1 MRKKLFSVSVL
12 KYLLAAII
20 SAFFVGEEGA
30 KAQLAS
36 CGTDVPF
43 FEIDL
48 TGNPDSTWI
57 TPSHVRNG
65 LCCGVTSPDRCT
77 SYRVTLDAGAAMINL
92 EIASGAVPPGA
103 LFYQI
108 GCGPQI
114 PVGQAICI
122 VGVGPH
128 EVTFCKPGNNQN
140 TYRISSIAKPIFP
153 GDLTTRVGCSLAFRT
168 YGLEAISINSVNSST
183 GNDTYGAYNSLL
195 NCTNCVETI
204 FTPGLATP
212 SWIDYQICGGPLAS
226 ICGYVPVC
234 DTIRITTLSRL
245 EASATPNPASFC
257 SGGGGV
263 TLTAHASGGDGNYT
277 YTWRNSA
284 LQIVG
289 TGSTYL
295 ATMQGSYT
303 VEVRD
308 GLVTALCPAEFATAN
323 VIVGEPPIVNAG
335 ADQVVCA
342 SNPRVILSGSVQ
354 FATGG
359 IWSGGAGTF
368 NPNNT
373 SLLTVYEPTPA
384 EVLSGSVTLTLTS
397 TGAGGGCVDDSD
409 DITIFFSPLI
419 DIDLTADPITCFLGT
434 TTINSSFTGGFGP
447 FEYVWST
454 GETTED
460 IIVGAGTY
468 SLTIIDSLGCQHT
481 ENISLIQPDP
491 ILLNFTTVNLSDDL
505 DCDGEAT
512 VFATGGVG
520 GFSYLW
526 SNSATSD
533 NITGLCYGLYEV
545 TVTDANG
552 CEAVGSTVVNKP
564 SCLAFEVSAIG
575 SDLDCYAYNDGT
587 ASASADFG
595 TLPYEFTWNTIPP
608 QTGPVATNLTAGT
621 YVVTAEDGVGCLK
634 QASVVVTQPSQLLN
648 TITKTDVAV
657 IGENTGSATS
667 NPSGGTPGYSF
678 LWTPGGQITQTAVDL
693 FAGVYY
699 LELKDDNDCTLIDSV
714 KINQPPC
721 NDFLVAVNTTNVL
734 CHGQNNGQANI
745 VILNGNPPFEIAW
758 SNGATN
764 VTAVSGLSPL
774 TYSVT
779 VTDALGCEVFQNFTI
794 TQPDLLQ
801 VSLVPTNVTCNGA
814 GDGTID
820 LTVTGGVAPM
830 SYSWFRGGTPFAS
843 SEDLINLTPGTYSV
857 VVRDMN
863 NCSATASTGISQPAA
878 INITLTSQ
886 VDVTCYEGSDGSLDI
901 SVSGGQIPYFYS
913 WTNGET
919 TQDISGLEFGN
930 YQVTVTDGNSCTRT
944 ALYVVNQ
951 PAEVEILDV
960 VVPCPVPGATTVDI
974 TVSEIFGGALD
985 PYSISLDNGATFNA
999 SGTYKFSVNTGT
1011 DYELVA
1017 RDNNGCISPVYN
1029 LSIDPTVTIDDII
1042 FNPCIPVGNT
1052 TQLVEVV
1059 PAGGDGVSYEVS
1071 TDGAFTFAAPG
1082 VFTFSLNISSS
1093 YDIVVR
1099 DSKGCLSAVERIFV
1113 PGVLT
1118 ATPNLDTEV
1127 SCVGEDD
1134 GAVSLMVTGGVPPFT
1149 FSWDGPGLFT
1159 SSDQNISGLFE
1170 GTYEVLVTD
1179 SNNCTTTASIFV
1191 STILD
1196 ITNPVITCA
1205 VVDSQFVFADLDEC
1219 FYTHNSDLW
1228 DATATDNCVVSSIVY
1243 VLSGVTTGSGTTL
1256 DGVEFNVGITL
1267 VTWTATDG
1275 LGNTDQCSYYVV
1287 VTDTQDPV
1295 ITNCPDDIFVNN
1307 DADVCGATVTW
1318 VAPSASD
1325 NCEIQSFTSTHNS
1338 GDFFP
1343 VGITTVT
1350 YTLADTSG
1358 NVVTCSFD
1366 VVVTDTQDPVITNCP
1381 DDIFVNNDADVCGA
1395 TVTWVAP
1402 SASDNCE
1409 IQSFTSTHNSGDFF
1423 PVGTTTVTYTLADT
1437 SGNVVTCSFDVV
1449 VTDTQDPVITNCP
1462 DDIFVNNDADVCG
1475 ATVTWVA
1482 PSASDN
1488 CEIQSFT
1495 STHNSGDFFPVGTT
1509 TVTYTLADTSGN
1521 VVTCSFDVVVTD
1533 TQDPVITNCPDDIFV
1548 NNDADVCGATVTWV
1562 APSASDN
1569 CEIQSFTS
1577 THNSGDFFPV
1587 GTTTVTYT
1595 LADTSGNV
1603 VTCSFDVV
1611 VTDTQDPVITNCPDD
1626 IFVNNDADVCGAMVT
1641 WVAPSASDNCEIQS
1655 FTSTHNSGDFFPVGT
1670 TTVTYTLADT
1680 SGNVV
1685 TCSFDVVVTDTQ
1697 DPVITNCPD
1706 DIFVNNDADVCGAT
1720 VTWVAPSASDNCEI
1734 QSFTSTHNSGDFF
1747 PVGTTTVTYTLADTS
1762 GNVVTCSF
1770 DVVVTDTQDPVITNC
1785 PDDIFVNNDADV
1797 CGAMVTWVAPSASD
1811 NCEIQSFTSTHNS
1824 GDFFPVGTTTVTYTL
1839 ADTSG
1844 NVVTCSFDVVVTD
1857 NENPVIT
1864 TCPGDIATCDSLVFF
1879 NIPTATDNC
1888 GSITITQTQGLTSG
1902 SIFPVGTTLQEFEI
1916 EDQYGNISVC
1926 SFNVTIHPTATL
1938 SVASTDV
1945 QCFGFA
1951 NGMIDLT
1958 VTSGTPPFTYIWSN
1972 GADTEDISGL
1982 EPGQYSVTVSDFF
1995 GCSETISAS
2004 ISQPTELM
2012 LSAVSQNIS
2021 CNGFSD
2027 GWIDATVSG
2036 GVLPYTYS
2044 WSNGA
2049 DTEDISGL
2057 AAGQYGLTVTD
2068 FNGCEKIIS
2077 ITLTEPQVLAA
2088 SATSIDATCSANDG
2102 LIDLTVT
2109 GGTTPYS
2116 YEWSNGATTQDISDL
2131 VYGDYTVTI
2140 TDANGCELIFTET
2153 VSSISIFNIS
2163 ARIRD
2168 VLCYGD
2174 ATGSI
2179 SIEMLDGTRP
2189 FAIDW
2194 SNGETGSTI
2203 NNLTAGEY
2211 TVFVTD
2217 SNMCQV
2223 TETYIVTETD
2233 ELFLELFSPTLVAD
2247 YNVSN
2252 YGATDGSVELEILGG
2267 TAPYSFN
2274 WSNGMTS
2281 QNIDNV
2287 GAGEYFVI
2295 VTDANGC
2302 IISDRITLTQS
2313 MALDIP
2319 EGFSPNNDGK
2329 NDYFVIKGVEIYPD
2343 NTLEIYNRW
2352 GNLVY
2357 KKNGYNNEWDGNNM
2371 NGKELP
2377 DATYFVI
2384 FKIHN
2389 IGFQYNG
2396 YVDLRRSR

>member
-1 MRKKLFSVSVL
+1 L
-12 KYLLAAII
+12 
-20 SAFFVGEEGA
+20 
-30 KAQLAS
+30 
-36 CGTDVPF
+36 
-43 FEIDL
+43 
-48 TGNPDSTWI
+48 
-57 TPSHVRNG
+57 
-65 LCCGVTSPDRCT
+65 
-77 SYRVTLDAGAAMINL
+77 
-92 EIASGAVPPGA
+92 
-103 LFYQI
+103 
-108 GCGPQI
+108 
-114 PVGQAICI
+114 
-122 VGVGPH
+122 
-128 EVTFCKPGNNQN
+128 
-140 TYRISSIAKPIFP
+140 
-153 GDLTTRVGCSLAFRT
+153 
-168 YGLEAISINSVNSST
+168 
-183 GNDTYGAYNSLL
+183 
-195 NCTNCVETI
+195 
-204 FTPGLATP
+204 
-212 SWIDYQICGGPLAS
+212 
-226 ICGYVPVC
+226 
-234 DTIRITTLSRL
+234 LSRH
-245 EASATPNPASFC
+245 N
-257 SGGGGV
+257 
-263 TLTAHASGGDGNYT
+263 NY
-277 YTWRNSA
+277 
-284 LQIVG
+284 
-289 TGSTYL
+289 
-295 ATMQGSYT
+295 
-303 VEVRD
+303 
-308 GLVTALCPAEFATAN
+308 
-323 VIVGEPPIVNAG
+323 
-335 ADQVVCA
+335 
-342 SNPRVILSGSVQ
+342 Q
-354 FATGG
+354 F
-359 IWSGGAGTF
+359 
-368 NPNNT
+368 
-373 SLLTVYEPTPA
+373 
-384 EVLSGSVTLTLTS
+384 
-397 TGAGGGCVDDSD
+397 
-409 DITIFFSPLI
+409 IFY
-419 DIDLTADPITCFLGT
+419 
-434 TTINSSFTGGFGP
+434 GGFGP

-460 IIVGAGTY
+460 IIVGAGTF
-468 SLTIIDSLGCQHT
+468 SLTIMDSLGCQHT

-491 ILLNFTTVNLSDDL
+491 ISLNFTTVNLANDL

-520 GFSYLW
+520 GYSYLW

-575 SDLDCYAYNDGT
+575 SDLDCYAYNDGN

-657 IGENTGSATS
+657 IGENTGTATS

-678 LWTPGGQITQTAVDL
+678 LWTPGGQTTQTAIDL

-699 LELKDDNDCTLIDSV
+699 LELKDDNNCTLIDSV

-764 VTAVSGLSPL
+764 VTAVTGLSPL

-830 SYSWFRGGTPFAS
+830 SYSWFRGGTPYAS
-843 SEDLINLTPGTYSV
+843 SEDLINLTSGTYSV

-863 NCSATASTGISQPAA
+863 NCTATASTGISQPAA

-919 TQDISGLEFGN
+919 THDISGLEFGN
-930 YQVTVTDGNSCTRT
+930 YQVTVTDGNNCTRT

-974 TVSEIFGGALD
+974 TVSEIFGGALY
-985 PYSISLDNGATFNA
+985 PYSISLDNGATFSA
-999 SGTYKFSVNTGT
+999 SGTYKFTVNTGS

-1017 RDNNGCISPVYN
+1017 MDENGCISPVYN
-1029 LSIDPTVTIDDII
+1029 LSLDPTVTIDDII
-1042 FNPCIPVGNT
+1042 FNPCIPIGNT

-1071 TDGAFTFAAPG
+1071 TDDGFTFAAPG
-1082 VFTFSLNISSS
+1082 VFTFSLNIASS

-1127 SCVGEDD
+1127 SCVGEND

-1149 FSWDGPGLFT
+1149 FSWEGPGLFT

-1170 GTYEVLVTD
+1170 GTFEVLVTD

-1205 VVDSQFVFADLDEC
+1205 VVDSEFVFADLDEC
-1219 FYTHNSDLW
+1219 FYTHNSDSW

-1243 VLSGVTTGSGTTL
+1243 VLSGVTTGSGTSL

-1275 LGNTDQCSYYVV
+1275 LGNTDECSYYVV
-1287 VTDTQDPV
+1287 VEDNQLPV
-1295 ITNCPDDIFVNN
+1295 ITNCPNDIFVNN
-1307 DADVCGATVTW
+1307 DTGVCGAE
-1318 VAPSASD
+1318 VAW
-1325 NCEIQSFTSTHNS
+1325 I
-1338 GDFFP
+1338 
-1343 VGITTVT
+1343 
-1350 YTLADTSG
+1350 
-1358 NVVTCSFD
+1358 
-1366 VVVTDTQDPVITNCP
+1366 
-1381 DDIFVNNDADVCGA
+1381 
-1395 TVTWVAP
+1395 AP

-1449 VTDTQDPVITNCP
+1449 VTDNENPVITNCP
-1462 DDIFVNNDADVCG
+1462 DDIFVNNDANVCG
-1475 ATVTWVA
+1475 ATVTWA
-1482 PSASDN
+1482 
-1488 CEIQSFT
+1488 
-1495 STHNSGDFFPVGTT
+1495 
-1509 TVTYTLADTSGN
+1509 
-1521 VVTCSFDVVVTD
+1521 
-1533 TQDPVITNCPDDIFV
+1533 
-1548 NNDADVCGATVTWV
+1548 
-1562 APSASDN
+1562 
-1569 CEIQSFTS
+1569 
-1577 THNSGDFFPV
+1577 
-1587 GTTTVTYT
+1587 
-1595 LADTSGNV
+1595 
-1603 VTCSFDVV
+1603 
-1611 VTDTQDPVITNCPDD
+1611 
-1626 IFVNNDADVCGAMVT
+1626 
-1641 WVAPSASDNCEIQS
+1641 
-1655 FTSTHNSGDFFPVGT
+1655 
-1670 TTVTYTLADT
+1670 
-1680 SGNVV
+1680 
-1685 TCSFDVVVTDTQ
+1685 
-1697 DPVITNCPD
+1697 
-1706 DIFVNNDADVCGAT
+1706 
-1720 VTWVAPSASDNCEI
+1720 
-1734 QSFTSTHNSGDFF
+1734 
-1747 PVGTTTVTYTLADTS
+1747 
-1762 GNVVTCSF
+1762 
-1770 DVVVTDTQDPVITNC
+1770 
-1785 PDDIFVNNDADV
+1785 
-1797 CGAMVTWVAPSASD
+1797 APSASD

-1864 TCPGDIATCDSLVFF
+1864 TCPDDIATCDSLVFF
-1879 NIPTATDNC
+1879 SMPTAADNC
-1888 GSITITQTQGLTSG
+1888 GSVTITQTQGLTSG
-1902 SIFPVGTTLQEFEI
+1902 SIFPVGTNLQEFEI

-1926 SFNVTIHPTATL
+1926 SFNVTIHPTASL
-1938 SVASTDV
+1938 SVSTTDV

-1958 VTSGTPPFTYIWSN
+1958 VSSGTTPFTYSWSN

-2004 ISQPTELM
+2004 ISQPTELL
-2012 LSAVSQNIS
+2012 LSAVFQNIS

-2027 GWIDATVSG
+2027 GLIDATVSG

-2049 DTEDISGL
+2049 DTEDISDL

-2068 FNGCEKIIS
+2068 FNGCEKTIS
-2077 ITLTEPQVLAA
+2077 ITLTEPEILAA
-2088 SATSIDATCSANDG
+2088 SATSIDATCSSNDG

-2109 GGTTPYS
+2109 GGTTPFS

-2131 VYGDYTVTI
+2131 VYGDYTVSI
-2140 TDANGCELIFTET
+2140 TDFNGCELIFTQT
-2153 VSSISIFNIS
+2153 VSSSSIFSIS
-2163 ARIRD
+2163 ARVRD

-2179 SIEMLDGTRP
+2179 SIEMLDGTSP
-2189 FAIDW
+2189 FSIEW
-2194 SNGETGSTI
+2194 SNGGIENTI
-2203 NNLTAGEY
+2203 SNLTAGEY
-2211 TVFVTD
+2211 SVFVTD

-2223 TETYIVTETD
+2223 TETYVVSEAD
-2233 ELFLELFSPTLVAD
+2233 ELTMELYSPTVVLN

-2252 YGATDGSVELEILGG
+2252 YGATDGSIELEIEGG

-2274 WSNGMTS
+2274 WSNGITS
-2281 QNIDNV
+2281 QNLDNI
-2287 GAGEYFVI
+2287 GAGEYFVV

-2302 IISDRITLTQS
+2302 VISDQITLSQS

-2329 NDYFVIKGVEIYPD
+2329 NDYFVIKGVEIYSD

-2357 KKNGYNNEWDGNNM
+2357 KMNGYNNQWDGNNL